1 MRPLVRGMSMRS
13 STKWKNAAAIMRMSI
28 QVGHQPQHARGQSAR
43 KYGIF
48 SIFLDKAAHWRY
60 NTTIFRMNEPGETA
74 HAAPKGKA
82 KSLRQK
88 DRFGTKLWKAYSRTG
103 EAIRPWRRIFRVNG
117 QRHQTLAMAHED
129 FCPVR
134 FLF

>member
-1 MRPLVRGMSMRS
+1 MVS
-13 STKWKNAAAIMRMSI
+13 STIDSPNHNTPAAK
-28 QVGHQPQHARGQSAR
+28 ARGNPVLP
-43 KYGIF
+43 KF
-48 SIFLDKAAHWRY
+48 FLDKTAHWRY
-60 NTTIFRMNEPGETA
+60 NTTIFRMNVPGETA

-88 DRFGTKLWKAYSRTG
+88 DRFGTKLWKAYLRTG